1 MGEIL
6 WEVTKVMALGV
17 FLGGVFVGA
26 VVIGVWWG
34 ISAA

>member
-1 MGEIL
+1 MADSMWWAMKL
-6 WEVTKVMALGV
+6 MALGV

>member
-1 MGEIL
+1 MQEAM
-6 WEVTKVMALGV
+6 WQVMKLLALGV